1 MKKKEN
7 KLYEVE
13 IKSMSILRDG
23 KKSFIT
29 YFQGGPAKRIIS
41 NLKILY
47 PQYMNTDDKPMVNIT
62 PISMKEYLARKNGE
76 QIEQK
81 GHMMEAEGNIVK

>member
-1 MKKKEN
+1 MKKTKT
-7 KLYEVE
+7 LYEVE
-13 IKSMSILRDG
+13 IKSRALIREG

-29 YFQGGPAKRIIS
+29 YFQGGRAKRIIS

-47 PQYMNTDDKPMVNIT
+47 PQYMNVDDKPFVNIT
-62 PISMKEYLARKNGE
+62 IISQEEYEQRKNGK

-81 GHMMEAEGNIVK
+81 AQLVQEKGYIKP

>member
-1 MKKKEN
+1 MKKTKT
-7 KLYEVE
+7 LYEVE
-13 IKSMSILRDG
+13 IKSMALIREG

-29 YFQGGPAKRIIS
+29 YFQGGRAKRIIS

-47 PQYMNTDDKPMVNIT
+47 PQYMNVDDKPFVNIT
-62 PISMKEYLARKNGE
+62 IISQEEYEQRKGGK

-81 GHMMEAEGNIVK
+81 AQLVQEKGYIKP